1 MVQKKKE
8 KRRKRK
14 RKGRK
19 KNLRRMRKKHESS
32 KSVGSRSH
40 QPYSPFVFHARRP
53 RVLFLLQSRDHEGM
67 VLDMHPPGIIRGPP
81 FVETIRP
88 VINPGKFVNS
98 RTQENDATV
107 KDHHHSRLFP
117 LPSPS
122 SAWKW
127 YFESCRE
134 SPLIT
139 LVITIPFIIRGRF
152 DGWHYSKDK
161 RAMFSIM

>member
-1 MVQKKKE
+1 
-8 KRRKRK
+8 
-14 RKGRK
+14 
-19 KNLRRMRKKHESS
+19 MRKKHESS

-67 VLDMHPPGIIRGPP
+67 VLDMHPQYHTWAAIRRNDSPGDKFTKIREQSKARKRCNGRK
-81 FVETIRP
+81 TT
-88 VINPGKFVNS
+88 NS
-98 RTQENDATV
+98 
-107 KDHHHSRLFP
+107 H
-117 LPSPS
+117 LPS
-122 SAWKW
+122 WRW

-134 SPLIT
+134 SLIIT

-161 RAMFSIM
+161 RASFSIRLGCWRRGSSSSSCISSEGGFKRPCSK

>member
-107 KDHHHSRLFP
+107 KDHHHSHLLP
-117 LPSPS
+117 LPSLCLEMILWVMSWVTVNHSRHNHSLYYP
-122 SAWKW
+122 WQIW
-127 YFESCRE
+127 WLTLFE
-134 SPLIT
+134 
-139 LVITIPFIIRGRF
+139 G
-152 DGWHYSKDK
+152 
-161 RAMFSIM
+161 